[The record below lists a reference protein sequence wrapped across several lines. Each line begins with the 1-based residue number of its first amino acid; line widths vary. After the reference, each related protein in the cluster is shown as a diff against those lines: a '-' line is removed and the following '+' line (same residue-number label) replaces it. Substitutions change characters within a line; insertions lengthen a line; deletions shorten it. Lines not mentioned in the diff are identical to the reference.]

1 MTVRLLATASAAA
14 LALAAAPVPAQ
25 ILEDWSFQNDAT
37 VDRDEYTAYVEEQ
50 GVFDV
55 YDADEDSYLGAPE
68 YYVATYDMIDLD
80 GDGTITVSEWDDW
93 ADTRIGEEEVNLSVD
108 NWDPNGDDIITRAEY
123 DAATSEAP
131 WFADADL
138 NADSRIDQ
146 AEFVDGVF
154 EWWDFNDDAVI
165 TEDEVDLEM

>member
-1 MTVRLLATASAAA
+1 MIVRLSATAGATM
-14 LALAAAPVPAQ
+14 LALAAAPASAQ
-25 ILEDWSFQNDAT
+25 VLKDWSFQNDAT

-50 GVFDV
+50 GVFDA
-55 YDADEDSYLGAPE
+55 YDTDEDGYLGAPD

-93 ADTRIGEEEVNLSVD
+93 ADTRIGEEEVNLSVS
-108 NWDPNGDDIITRAEY
+108 NWDPNGDGIITRAEY

-138 NADSRIDQ
+138 NSDSRIDR
-146 AEFVDGVF
+146 AEFVNGVF
-154 EWWDFNDDAVI
+154 EWWDFNDDEVI